1 MLENTNQKLFISLL
15 AFSAMFIAG
24 CAAYFSVRGISLL
37 FAGSMIP
44 VAIMASSLEVGKLM
58 TASFLYRRWKKL
70 KIIMKTYLSI
80 ATLILIGITSLGI
93 YGYLSDAFD
102 GTMSKVKLHETQITQ
117 NEKKIA
123 VYNKEILKI
132 LKES

>member
-102 GTMSKVKLHETQITQ
+102 VP
-117 NEKKIA
+117 
-123 VYNKEILKI
+123 
-132 LKES
+132 